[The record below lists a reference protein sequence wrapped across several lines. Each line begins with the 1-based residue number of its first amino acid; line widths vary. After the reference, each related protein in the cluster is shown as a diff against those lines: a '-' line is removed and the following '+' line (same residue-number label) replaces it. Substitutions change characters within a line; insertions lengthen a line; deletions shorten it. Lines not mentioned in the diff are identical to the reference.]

1 MPPPNNPNVAK
12 VALVFTHDV
21 RTFVNTYHVASP
33 SEITS
38 GDLTNIAQAFEA
50 WWTAT
55 GNDRVTV
62 ATALRQIQVRK
73 LDPSDPLALDYG
85 IDPPIAGQFGGEPL
99 PGNVSVTQSWRS
111 GLAGKKYRG
120 RTYVPGLG
128 EGQVDATDRIGS
140 ADVVGLGN
148 AAMQLIIDIAALGLG
163 LVIFH
168 RADNSITPIIS
179 VIIEALVDSQRRR
192 LPARGR

>member
-12 VALVFTHDV
+12 VSLVFTHDT
-21 RTFVNTYHVASP
+21 RTFVNTYHVANTVEWESA
-33 SEITS
+33 EMETLADI
-38 GDLTNIAQAFEA
+38 FED
-50 WWTAT
+50 WWNAE
-55 GNDRVTV
+55 GNDRVTI

-73 LDPSDPLALDYG
+73 LSIAEPLALDRD
-85 IDPPIAGQFGGEPL
+85 INPPVPGQVGGEPL
-99 PGNVSVTQSWRS
+99 PGNVSVTQSWRT

-128 EGQVDATDRIGS
+128 EAQVDATDRISG

-148 AAMQLIIDIAALGLG
+148 AAMNLIIDIAAAGFGLA
-163 LVIFH
+163 IFH
-168 RADNSITPIIS
+168 RADNSFTPIIS
-179 VIIEALVDSQRRR
+179 AVIEAIVDSQRRR